1 MKSTKISH
9 TLDILTNLYYLNI
22 IKPCQNERYLHHYFT
37 EKIQKN
43 YPICFEDIS
52 KSKLHPEW
60 ATANQSR
67 LNGGKYKKIEKRY
80 EIDSV
85 GTSGFIDFVLG
96 DYNNPE
102 IGIEFKSNS
111 SWRFESLVFD
121 YMKLMDINNPL
132 QTAISFS
139 IIYRENELSN
149 KLKLEIIN
157 KTITEYKNRLKERLD
172 KNRTFIFWIVEIAY
186 NSKKTNSWYCEN
198 LDEMFKVGIPKFT
211 KNEK

>member
-1 MKSTKISH
+1 MKSIKISK
-9 TLDILTNLYYLNI
+9 TLDILTNICYLKI

-37 EKIQKN
+37 EKMQK
-43 YPICFEDIS
+43 YFPIYLEDIT

-60 ATANQSR
+60 ATANQIR
-67 LNGGKYKKIEKRY
+67 INGGKYKKIGNRY
-80 EIDSV
+80 EIDND

-111 SWRFESLVFD
+111 SWKFESIVFD

-139 IIYRENELSN
+139 IIYRENGPSN
-149 KLKLEIIN
+149 KLKLDIIN
-157 KTITEYKNRLKERLD
+157 KTIEEFKNRLNERLD
-172 KNRTFIFWIVEIAY
+172 KSRPFLFWIVEIAH
-186 NSKKTNSWYCEN
+186 KRDKINSWYCKN
-198 LDEMFKVGIPKFT
+198 LEQEFKIGIPEFD
-211 KNEK
+211 